1 MTTPNDPHDGQSPND
16 SFGDLPRYEPTSHPE
31 DNPNFGSPNPGGQ
44 QAPGY
49 GYAGAQGYVGGNDG
63 YLHGPQRPQAVR
75 SIGWGFSAFGRNWKT
90 LVPLALVLGLAGA
103 ILSIGISLLTG
114 GDIEAGYSG
123 NSVVTSLLSLVIS
136 IVVTPVLYRFATW
149 HVDDPRP
156 GIGALGKDVHW
167 AAAGVYLVVQG
178 IITVIMLGGMQLS
191 GFNEMSNTTD
201 PAQLDPS
208 FFAGVFAFFM
218 AFVLLMFFL
227 SPLFTLMPWFAADGK
242 TGFGASFSTGFAA
255 GKKNYLQLLLFS
267 LLVGLISFGLMLAV
281 ALVSLLFISFGI
293 VGVILMSI
301 FIMLGASIVAAVVLL
316 AQAHMYRSCAATVR
330 V

>member
-1 MTTPNDPHDGQSPND
+1 
-16 SFGDLPRYEPTSHPE
+16 
-31 DNPNFGSPNPGGQ
+31 
-44 QAPGY
+44 
-49 GYAGAQGYVGGNDG
+49 
-63 YLHGPQRPQAVR
+63 
-75 SIGWGFSAFGRNWKT
+75 
-90 LVPLALVLGLAGA
+90 
-103 ILSIGISLLTG
+103 
-114 GDIEAGYSG
+114 
-123 NSVVTSLLSLVIS
+123 
-136 IVVTPVLYRFATW
+136 
-149 HVDDPRP
+149 
-156 GIGALGKDVHW
+156 
-167 AAAGVYLVVQG
+167 
-178 IITVIMLGGMQLS
+178 MLGGMQLS

-208 FFAGVFAFFM
+208 LFAGVFAFFM
-218 AFVLLMFFL
+218 AFGLLMFFL

-281 ALVSLLFISFGI
+281 TLVSLLFISFGI